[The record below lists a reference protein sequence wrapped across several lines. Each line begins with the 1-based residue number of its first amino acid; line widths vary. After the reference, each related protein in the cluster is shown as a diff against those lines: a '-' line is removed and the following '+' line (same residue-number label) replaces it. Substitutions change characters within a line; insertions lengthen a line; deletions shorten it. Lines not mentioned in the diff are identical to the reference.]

1 MLRTLDESFNE
12 QFSHS
17 FWGETLCSSHGW
29 CKMKRKDCKMLFKM
43 YVHVTSVGILSI
55 MATPRNSHD
64 RKNQEPPKHWE
75 IVISNNQELLHNI
88 IIIWKVLMKRSVFFF
103 QFYKYFQHKRFFFSA
118 PLESLKEIKFS
129 KGGELLWSKNGVDL
143 CTIFLKVDL
152 KDFISWEN
160 LFFWRKH
167 GNYLFLSFTDS
178 LYVLYEI
185 NEIN

>member
-1 MLRTLDESFNE
+1 MPADLLRTLDESFNE

-17 FWGETLCSSHGW
+17 IWGETLCSSHGW

-43 YVHVTSVGILSI
+43 YGHVTGVGILFI

-103 QFYKYFQHKRFFFSA
+103 TFINISNIKDSFFSA
-118 PLESLKEIKFS
+118 TLESLKEIKFS

-143 CTIFLKVDL
+143 CTIFFSLDWVDL
-152 KDFISWEN
+152 KHFISWSH
-160 LFFWRKH
+160 LV
-167 GNYLFLSFTDS
+167 SC
-178 LYVLYEI
+178 
-185 NEIN
+185 